1 MKILKIQIN
10 LMIQLSKVRL
20 MMITM
25 IKIIMKRITRQH
37 RKVVLRMKVSKR
49 ELEERKLMKKR
60 LHGRSKKNLKKY

>member
-1 MKILKIQIN
+1 MKILEIRIN
-10 LMIQLSKVRL
+10 LMIQQSKVRL

-60 LHGRSKKNLKKY
+60 LQGRSKKNLEKY

>member
-1 MKILKIQIN
+1 MKILEIRIN
-10 LMIQLSKVRL
+10 LMIQQSKVRL

-25 IKIIMKRITRQH
+25 IKIRMKRITHQH
-37 RKVVLRMKVSKR
+37 RKVVVRMKVSKR